1 MSQSIKRSA
10 PASPSSSQPLL
21 KEPAFPIWLIVFL
34 TLLLYAVAVYFDGH
48 GSGFHPQVYAPYSSY
63 TQLADLQITG
73 PPNPLEI
80 GFRVYHKPSCVSC
93 HQASGAGSP
102 GQFPPLVG
110 SEWVQEPEPGRII
123 RAVLNGLQGP
133 ISVKNQQYN
142 NAMVAWGG
150 VFSDEEIAAVI
161 TYIRQNKDWGNNAP
175 AVTADRVKAVREKI
189 KGHPG
194 PFTADELLK
203 IPAAD

>member
-1 MSQSIKRSA
+1 
-10 PASPSSSQPLL
+10 
-21 KEPAFPIWLIVFL
+21 
-34 TLLLYAVAVYFDGH
+34 
-48 GSGFHPQVYAPYSSY
+48 
-63 TQLADLQITG
+63 
-73 PPNPLEI
+73 
-80 GFRVYHKPSCVSC
+80 
-93 HQASGAGSP
+93 
-102 GQFPPLVG
+102 
-110 SEWVQEPEPGRII
+110 
-123 RAVLNGLQGP
+123 LNGLQGP